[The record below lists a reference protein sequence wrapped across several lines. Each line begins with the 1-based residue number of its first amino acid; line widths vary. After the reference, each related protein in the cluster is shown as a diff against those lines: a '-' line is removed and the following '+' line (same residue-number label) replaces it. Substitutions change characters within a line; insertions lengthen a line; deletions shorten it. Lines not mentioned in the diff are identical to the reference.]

1 MDQVTKVFDLYG
13 VLANSIEDACSAV
26 ERAIGER
33 LNAHESGYRGGD
45 YYRLHDVGQEHFIL
59 QRNFDEF
66 DGEWFEVDFQD
77 MPFIL
82 YVNETG
88 RSGDLREALTA
99 QPCIS
104 LLRHEEVS
112 SMG

>member
-1 MDQVTKVFDLYG
+1 MDQMTKVFDLYG

-33 LNAHESGYRGGD
+33 LNAHESSYRGGD
-45 YYRLHDVGQEHFIL
+45 YYRLHSVGQEHFIL

-66 DGEWFEVDFQD
+66 EGEWHEENFQD
-77 MPFIL
+77 MPFLL
-82 YVNETG
+82 YVNETR
-88 RSGDLREALTA
+88 RSDDLREALTA
-99 QPCIS
+99 QPCIC